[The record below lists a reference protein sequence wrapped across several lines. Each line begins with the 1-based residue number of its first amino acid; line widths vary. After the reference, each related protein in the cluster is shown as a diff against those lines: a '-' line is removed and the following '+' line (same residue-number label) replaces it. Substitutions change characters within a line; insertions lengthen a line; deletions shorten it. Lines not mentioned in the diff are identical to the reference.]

1 VTAAETGRPE
11 QAPHARRFL
20 RTPGDVQRFFWLVFF
35 VPVNLLFPAA
45 LFALVPIQP
54 ALDSAPY
61 VVVAVKAA
69 YFLMVGFGV
78 LSLRTV
84 WQPLDDLPSRTAVWG
99 YRLAGSLSIAALLVV
114 HAGSAYQFG
123 RVEREINRNM
133 LSANKALPITPQA
146 GLRVDRVKLERREWI
161 YASTLTQQL
170 AAQIDRAKFGA
181 AVRPVLAGVICAD
194 AWQRRLLGL
203 GIRIRYVY
211 RDRNGEPVVDEVF
224 ERGTCPGKI

>member
-1 VTAAETGRPE
+1 MTRS
-11 QAPHARRFL
+11 PHPRRFL
-20 RTPGDVQRFFWLVFF
+20 RTPGEVQRFFWLVFF

-45 LFALVPIQP
+45 LFALVSIQP

-78 LSLRTV
+78 LCLRAL
-84 WQPLDDLPSRTAVWG
+84 WQPIGDLPSRAAVWG

-114 HAGSAYQFG
+114 HAGSVYQFG
-123 RVEREINRNM
+123 RMEREINRNM

-146 GLRVDRVKLERREWI
+146 GLRVDRVKLERRDWI

-181 AVRPVLAGVICAD
+181 AVRPALAGAICAD
-194 AWQRRLLGL
+194 AWQRRLLGM
-203 GIRIRYVY
+203 GVRIRYVY
-211 RDRNGEPVVDEVF
+211 RDRNGEPVADEAF
-224 ERGTCPGKI
+224 ERSTCPEKT